1 MSVRQPVIVNNTN
14 FADIEN
20 HRQVVVTVEGI
31 GFKEWMWHLPSCGKY
46 RCQLYFLL
54 SFLHLM
60 KESLLH
66 RLGCVT
72 CLPFCCPRLLYD
84 FGVCVLKASF

>member
-46 RCQLYFLL
+46 
-54 SFLHLM
+54 
-60 KESLLH
+60 
-66 RLGCVT
+66 
-72 CLPFCCPRLLYD
+72 
-84 FGVCVLKASF
+84 